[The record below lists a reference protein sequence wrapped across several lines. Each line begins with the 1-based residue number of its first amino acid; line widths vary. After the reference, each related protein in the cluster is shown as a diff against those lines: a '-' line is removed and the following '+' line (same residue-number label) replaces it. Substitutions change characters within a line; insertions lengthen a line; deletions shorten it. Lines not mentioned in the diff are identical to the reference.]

1 MIEPGA
7 GLPRGLVFAVATAPE
22 GRGLRSVPASIL
34 QTGIGPLDVDSVAAR
49 LAEARATAVVSIGVC
64 GGLAPAVGPGTLV
77 LPASIVCADG
87 SERTVSPGWHARAC
101 EALRADCDV
110 NTGALLT
117 IDRILH
123 TSAEKSRLHRATD
136 AVAVDMESGDLA
148 LAAERIGIPFLAAR
162 VVIDGAVDVV
172 PASAAAAVDRAGD
185 AAPLGLL
192 RALASRPTDIPG
204 VLRLAARLRAAN
216 RTLAR
221 AAAALVATS
230 PGA

>member
-1 MIEPGA
+1 MSETGA
-7 GLPRGLVFAVATAPE
+7 RPPRGLVFAVATAPE
-22 GRGLRSVPASIL
+22 RRGIRSVPAIIL
-34 QTGIGPLDVDSVAAR
+34 QTGIGPLDVDHVAAR
-49 LAEARATAVVSIGVC
+49 LSEANATALVSIGAC

-77 LPASIVCADG
+77 VPASIVRADG
-87 SERTVSPGWHARAC
+87 SERRVASAWHAGAC
-101 EALRADCDV
+101 EALRPDFDV

-123 TSAEKSRLHRATD
+123 TRAEKSRRHRDTD

-148 LAAERIGIPFLAAR
+148 LAAERIDIPFLAAR
-162 VVIDGAVDVV
+162 VVIDAAADAV
-172 PASAAAAVDRAGD
+172 PASAVAGVDRDGD
-185 AAPLGLL
+185 PAPLGLL

-204 VLRLAARLRAAN
+204 VLRFARRLRAAN

-221 AAAALVATS
+221 AAAVLVATA